1 MRRLAFVLALAFA
14 TSTAAAD
21 LPTGTWAANLDGTKC
36 ELAIHSVKD
45 GKVAGVFNGTDFTG
59 AWNGKALTFE
69 SGGALHEAHLIAEDA
84 EKGKVKYTLTG
95 TRAVALNIPNRAMN
109 VVHVTKTGWYA
120 QLTADAPA
128 RGEIRATV
136 RGKLVLEERTAYIVV
151 KGDDGET
158 RVWFRPAA
166 NDWAALRM
174 NLKNLSDR
182 EVVATGKLA
191 QLGKVGPGQPSEG
204 ALYFAENPT
213 VELAPKN

>member
-1 MRRLAFVLALAFA
+1 MRRLALVLALAFA
-14 TSTAAAD
+14 TSAVAAD

-36 ELAIHSVKD
+36 ELTISAVKD
-45 GKVAGVFNGTDFTG
+45 GKVTGVFNGTDFTG
-59 AWNGKALTFE
+59 TWNGKALAFE

-95 TRAVALNIPNRAMN
+95 TRAVALNIPNRATGG
-109 VVHVTKTGWYA
+109 VHVTRTGWYA
-120 QLTADAPA
+120 QITADAPA

-136 RGKLVLEERTAYIVV
+136 RGKLVLGENAAYIVV
-151 KGDDGET
+151 KSDAGET

-182 EVVATGKLA
+182 EVTTIGKLA
-191 QLGKVGPGQPSEG
+191 QLAKADGPIPQG